1 MRKGSGVWVW
11 VCTASRKEKACSVYK
26 KNKVER
32 GCVVATVVA
41 RAAPGGA
48 VRESSGVWV
57 CTASRKEK
65 ACKKNKAE
73 RGCEKN
79 PQKRTPAGLLLVP
92 IRLGCRACLCCAAA
106 ASPSGHYCDQSTG
119 PGPRPLTS

>member
-1 MRKGSGVWVW
+1 MRRAVRKSSGVWV
-11 VCTASRKEKACSVYK
+11 CMAPRKEKSAQE
-26 KNKVER
+26 NEVER

-79 PQKRTPAGLLLVP
+79 PQKRTPAFSW
-92 IRLGCRACLCCAAA
+92 CL
-106 ASPSGHYCDQSTG
+106 YV
-119 PGPRPLTS
+119 